1 MTLPMREK
9 YVDDAVGIFIEFGTH
24 PDGTVD
30 VHALG
35 RDVFEGL
42 PKDVAQKVCEAHDR
56 FREELYV
63 ILCEGYTR

>member
-1 MTLPMREK
+1 MKLPTREK
-9 YVDDAVGIFIEFGTH
+9 YVDEAVGVFIEFGVGS
-24 PDGTVD
+24 DGTVD

-42 PKDVAQKVCEAHDR
+42 PKDVAQKVIEAHDR